1 MTHSGFWQTDISIR
15 GNRAIHRRQLL
26 RLATGLGSTSA
37 ISFPALLANGAK
49 QLQRQGKSCILLW
62 MQGGPSQFE
71 TFSPKPAHSNGGDT
85 KAISTQVPGIQ
96 IAESLPQ
103 LSRVMQDI
111 CLIRSMNSKEGS
123 HPRAQSLL
131 HTGYLPTASVQFP
144 ALGSHAAH
152 QLGDPDDE
160 LPNFVRIG
168 RAGRGGGGG
177 GGLLGVT
184 YDPFVMSNASRM
196 PENTTVA
203 TTERRYR
210 RRLKL
215 RNQLESQFAQ
225 RGARQEV
232 ENQKELYTKSS
243 RMVLSPKMN
252 AFDISQE
259 SKAMQTAYGDTA
271 FGKGCLLARRLLES
285 GVTFVEVVA
294 GNWDTHFDNFSR
306 SQSLCQQVDQP
317 YAQLLKDLK
326 QRGVLEKTLVIWM
339 GEFGRTPRINPRG
352 GRDHFPRAFN
362 VALSGAGI
370 RGGQVIGR
378 TNEPGTSVTDRPISV
393 PDLFQTFCQ
402 ALEIDADHENLSGI
416 GRPIKIVDGGAAVA
430 EAFS

>member
-1 MTHSGFWQTDISIR
+1 MSHPSFWQTDISIR
-15 GNRAIHRRQLL
+15 GERTIHRRQLL
-26 RLATGLGSTSA
+26 RLATSLSSA
-37 ISFPALLANGAK
+37 GIMSFPALVAQGAK
-49 QLQRQGKSCILLW
+49 QLKRKGKSCILLW

-71 TFSPKPAHSNGGDT
+71 TFSPKPSHSNGGDT
-85 KAISTQVPGIQ
+85 KAIATQVPGIE
-96 IAESLPQ
+96 IAETLPQ
-103 LSRVMQDI
+103 ISTVMQDV

-144 ALGSHAAH
+144 TLGSHVAH
-152 QLGDPDDE
+152 QLGDGADE

-168 RAGRGGGGG
+168 RVGRGGSG

-184 YDPFVMSNASRM
+184 YDPFVMSDASRM
-196 PENTTVA
+196 PENTTLA
-203 TTERRYR
+203 TTDRRYR

-215 RNQLESQFAQ
+215 RNQLESQFAK

-232 ENQKELYTKSS
+232 ENQKELYAKSS
-243 RMVLSPKMN
+243 RMILSPRMD

-259 SKAMQTAYGDTA
+259 PKSMQTAYGDTA

-285 GVTFVEVVA
+285 GVTFVEVAA
-294 GNWDTHFDNFSR
+294 GNWDTHFDNSSR
-306 SQSLCQQVDQP
+306 SQSLCQQIDQP

-378 TNEPGTSVTDRPISV
+378 TNESGTGVIDRPISV
-393 PDLFQTFCQ
+393 SDLFQTFCR

-416 GRPIKIVDGGAAVA
+416 GRPIKIVDGGTSID